1 MPAVHRQ
8 YTRELYAEFHYFAT
22 WMPNVGLSLGDVG
35 VLRDHRFDRMT
46 SLTEMGVS
54 FTSLEHPGRAEYSYS
69 STGKVEI
76 SVDGALSAPAL
87 PGGDSSVALT
97 VAFSDACATYFRAA
111 QCRSAVIGEL
121 PKLARDLRELR
132 QAGEW
137 RPEYVV
143 VTEVVRAGPAVVL
156 VSNQAGAR
164 ARLRVTADS
173 LPVPG
178 IGAGGGL
185 GASVASGLAASVIV
199 ADGEV
204 TPLFRAAKLRRARGT
219 NPRLIV
225 RGPAADPGLVGAS
238 WDDFAGDPDT
248 SGQG

>member
-8 YTRELYAEFHYFAT
+8 YTRELYKEFRYFAT

-46 SLTEMGVS
+46 SLTEMGVT
-54 FTSLEHPGRAEYSYS
+54 FTRLEHPGRAEYSYS

-76 SVDGALSAPAL
+76 SLDGGLTAPAL
-87 PGGDSSVALT
+87 PGGNSSMALT
-97 VAFSDACATYFRAA
+97 VAFSDASATYFRAVG
-111 QCRSAVIGEL
+111 CRSEVISDL
-121 PKLARDLRELR
+121 PSLARDLRDLR
-132 QAGEW
+132 QSGEW

-164 ARLRVTADS
+164 ARLQVTADS
-173 LPVPG
+173 LPVAALS
-178 IGAGGGL
+178 AGGGL

-199 ADGEV
+199 SDGEV
-204 TPLFRAAKLRRARGT
+204 TPLFRAAKLRRGR

-225 RGPAADPGLVGAS
+225 RGPAVTANLVDAS
-238 WDDFAGDPDT
+238 WDDFAADPD
-248 SGQG
+248 GR